1 MGATDPEDFQ
11 VQRRTPRDEAM
22 EHMLAATVEL
32 LVERPPEKVTIRDVA
47 EASGHH
53 HRFVQSWFGGKVPL
67 FRAAF
72 DRLSLETADRVSED
86 LSGSQLGERSVGLA
100 RLLNWLVAADPESF
114 QGDRPTPL
122 IDRVS
127 RIYADDLGIESDLA
141 RLLAMRTVG
150 MSVSFMLFGDAL
162 GLSGDD
168 IETVAALDREMIALL
183 AEDRRNR
190 PPA

>member
-1 MGATDPEDFQ
+1 MASPSGATDPEDFQ

-72 DRLSLETADRVSED
+72 DRLSLETADGVSED

-100 RLLNWLVAADPESF
+100 WLLNWLVAADPGASEDS
-114 QGDRPTPL
+114 PTPL

-127 RIYADDLGIESDLA
+127 RIYGGTTSASS
-141 RLLAMRTVG
+141 RTWRG
-150 MSVSFMLFGDAL
+150 CS
-162 GLSGDD
+162 
-168 IETVAALDREMIALL
+168 
-183 AEDRRNR
+183 
-190 PPA
+190 